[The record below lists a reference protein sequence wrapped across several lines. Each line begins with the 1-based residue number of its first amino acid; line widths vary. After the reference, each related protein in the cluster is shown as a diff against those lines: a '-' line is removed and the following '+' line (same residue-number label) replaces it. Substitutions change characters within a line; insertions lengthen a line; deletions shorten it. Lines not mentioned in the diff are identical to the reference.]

1 MKKIII
7 PIGVL
12 LTSSVQAQLTPL
24 PNTENYIQ
32 AKTYLD
38 YNGATASKS
47 AETVQYFDGLGR
59 PKQIVNVKASPQG
72 KDVVTYFEYDGFG
85 RQVKD
90 YLPVPQSGTLNG
102 AIVPNPLANATNT
115 PYGSEK
121 IYAEKILEN
130 SPLDRIQQQIQVGND
145 WSNKPVKFEY
155 DVNTATDAIKYTTT
169 TIWENNATKST
180 IEYGGIYG
188 ASQLYKNTLTDE
200 DGNQTIEFKNGKGQT
215 LMVRKVIS
223 ATENADT
230 YYVYNEYDQLAWV
243 IPPLL
248 SKKVHWGWADQQE
261 LAYEYRYDGRNRL
274 VEKKLPGKDW
284 EYMVYDKQDRLVG
297 TQDANLR
304 AKGQWMYTK
313 YDQFSR
319 VIMTGIC
326 QAMGNSRLEE
336 QNYANTKGSNS
347 ETRSAGIS
355 MDYSGMNIYYSVTS
369 GYPQYDKVYNFLSLN
384 YYDTYPVGA
393 PAIPSQ
399 IQGSDVLQ
407 DNSQNSTV
415 STKGLPTASYVKNT
429 EANDIGWTKNYTY
442 YDTKGRLIGTHSI
455 NHLGGYTKTE
465 SKLDFAGAPQNTNTY
480 HMRKPGEAGVTIQER
495 FVYDSQNRVKEHWHQ
510 VDGNPE
516 QLLTENTYNELSQL
530 SNKKVGNGLQSID
543 YDYNIRGWMTDI
555 NKNQMPVVDL
565 GGKLFAYKIKYNQRE
580 GIENPDAIQFPGK
593 NVKPRY
599 NGNIAEIDWRSVRS
613 IGANPPITPKRY
625 GYAYDGLN
633 RLSAGY
639 YQNPNN
645 PNSKENIESLAYD
658 ANGNITSLYRTSVV
672 KAGINT
678 ATVID
683 NLTYTYSGNKLTNI
697 KDSTNN
703 QAGYE
708 GGGGTISYDLNG
720 NMKDMPDKQIVGINY
735 NHLNLPNSI
744 VRGTNFNSTNL
755 YRGDGVKLHKR
766 TVELSDGINGTVTTT
781 TDTDYLDGFQ
791 YSLMNIAGGGS
802 PGGGEEP
809 ADFAV
814 SPTRKAMEIEAF
826 SNETR
831 KISPTP
837 VSKTVDLQF
846 FPTAEGF
853 YDYEKDQYIYQYKD
867 HLGNVRI
874 SFIRNSTGALEI
886 TDSNDYYPFGMSHL
900 NTGASFFG
908 PSTYKNYKYNGK
920 ELQETGMYD
929 YGARMYMPD
938 IGRWGVVDPRSQY
951 THEAYSYV
959 WNNPIM
965 FADPTGMQ
973 GEQVSDW
980 FTDGKGNYKWDPI
993 VTGPENTPKDWNYVG
1008 PTGSYRINGATV
1020 QLLEGGKTF
1029 TDIDEIAVSGVS
1041 PAAAGIVLSQNAR
1054 FGFFA
1059 FLAVASWY
1067 VISDF
1072 VNTTP
1077 TQYGT
1082 RIDPMTHSPHTMN
1095 AESDAGSESNAETDS
1110 TDVNGVNVPD
1120 ARKGGGKNGQHANLK
1135 AKQSAGEKYEEAK
1148 SKLDSISR
1156 KPNKTKEDNKLKTQL
1171 EKQVKHWKAKAQE
1184 TGENH
1189 SRNAKGNR

>member
-7 PIGVL
+7 PIGFL
-12 LTSSVQAQLTPL
+12 MMGTVQAQVS
-24 PNTENYIQ
+24 NTENYIQ
-32 AKTYLD
+32 SKTYLD
-38 YNGATASKS
+38 YNGTTPTKIS
-47 AETVQYFDGLGR
+47 ETVQYFDGLGR
-59 PKQIVNVKASPQG
+59 PKQVVNVKASPQG
-72 KDVVTYFEYDGFG
+72 KDVVTHIEYDGFG

-90 YLPVPQSGTLNG
+90 YLPIPQGGTLNG
-102 AIVPNPLANATNT
+102 AIVPNPLANATQ
-115 PYGSEK
+115 PGIYGQEK

-145 WSNKPVKFEY
+145 WAGKPVRFGY
-155 DVNTATDAIKYTTT
+155 DANVDGEVIKMFTTT
-169 TIWENNATKST
+169 TWESGATKST
-180 IEYGGIYG
+180 IEYGGMYG
-188 ASQLYKNTLTDE
+188 ASQLYKNTVTDE

-215 LMVRKVIS
+215 LMVRKVMS
-223 ATENADT
+223 TTENADT

-347 ETRSAGIS
+347 ETRSTGIS

-407 DNSQNSTV
+407 DNIQNSTV

-442 YDTKGRLIGTHSI
+442 YDTKGRSIGTHSI
-455 NHLGGYTKTE
+455 NYLGGYTKTE
-465 SKLDFAGAPQNTNTY
+465 SKLDFAGVPQ
-480 HMRKPGEAGVTIQER
+480 MVVTKHKRLTTDTER
-495 FVYDSQNRVKEHWHQ
+495 MITENFEYDAQNRLLVHRHQ
-510 VDGNPE
+510 VDSNTVE
-516 QLLTENTYNELSQL
+516 ILAQNTYNELSQL
-530 SNKKVGNGLQSID
+530 SNKKVGGTSLGSSLQSID
-543 YDYNIRGWMTDI
+543 YAYNIRGWMTKI
-555 NKNQMPVVDL
+555 NDPANL
-565 GGKLFAYKIKYNQRE
+565 NGKLFGYAIRYN
-580 GIENPDAIQFPGK
+580 NPVNTPYAPG
-593 NVKPRY
+593 RY
-599 NGNIAEIDWRSVRS
+599 NGNISEVDWRTSNDN
-613 IGANPPITPKRY
+613 ILKRY
-625 GYAYDGLN
+625 SYSYYAQN
-633 RLSAGY
+633 RLMFGHYSEPLATV
-639 YQNPNN
+639 P
-645 PNSKENIESLAYD
+645 EN
-658 ANGNITSLYRTSVV
+658 SLY
-672 KAGINT
+672 
-678 ATVID
+678 D
-683 NLTYTYSGNKLTNI
+683 EYL
-697 KDSTNN
+697 
-703 QAGYE
+703 E
-708 GGGGTISYDLNG
+708 YDLNG
-720 NMKDMPDKQIVGINY
+720 NITVLSRNSKNPNSGFAMGIDALSYAYTGNRLLTVTDATQNFLGYAGGGSPIGYDNNGNMINQNDKGISQIDY
-735 NHLNLPNSI
+735 NFLNLPKYIQFSDYVETKGNKKYVNTVYNYLANGIKVKKIHQYKGLVDSI
-744 VRGTNFNSTNL
+744 TFT
-755 YRGDGVKLHKR
+755 
-766 TVELSDGINGTVTTT
+766 IMTVT
-781 TDTDYLDGFQ
+781 TDYLDGFQ
-791 YSLMNIAGGGS
+791 YITNTGLFNS
-802 PGGGEEP
+802 
-809 ADFAV
+809 
-814 SPTRKAMEIEAF
+814 
-826 SNETR
+826 
-831 KISPTP
+831 TP
-837 VSKTVDLQF
+837 IILQF
-846 FPTAEGF
+846 APTSEGYF
-853 YDYEKDQYIYQYKD
+853 DYVKNKYIYNYTD
-867 HLGNVRI
+867 HLGNVRL
-874 SFIRNSTGALEI
+874 SYMNSGSGAQIIEE
-886 TDSNDYYPFGMSHL
+886 NNYYPFGLKHEGG
-900 NTGASFFG
+900 NTAVGNY
-908 PSTYKNYKYNGK
+908 TYNYKYNGK

-980 FTDGKGNYKWDPI
+980 FTDGKGNYKWDPN
-993 VTGPENTPKDWNYVG
+993 VTGPGNTPKDWNYVG

-1110 TDVNGVNVPD
+1110 TDVNGVNAPD